1 MALLELRRVSKDW
14 EVGSESKTTILK
26 DISLKVEEGD
36 FLAVLGPSG
45 SGKSTLLRIIAGL
58 IPPTEGEVLY
68 HGRPVEGVAP
78 GVAMI
83 FQNFALFPWLTV
95 LENVELGLDREELT
109 AAEKRERALQVIDMV
124 GLDGFET
131 AFPKELSGGMR
142 QRVGFGRALVAEPDV
157 LLMDEPFSALDV
169 LTAENLRRDLLELWL
184 EKKIRTKAII
194 LVTHSIE
201 EAVYLANRV
210 VVLSRDPAQVV
221 TDVRL
226 TLPYWREKQSPAFLA
241 VVDQLYAT
249 ITRRTP
255 AEAAPA
261 AAGRPLSRVPEV
273 RSGALTGLLE
283 LLDDLETR
291 IDLYKLADNLMLD
304 VEDFLPIVEG
314 AELLGLVK
322 VEHGDIELTDVG
334 RRFAEASVLERKEIF
349 RELVLKKVPTME
361 KMLWVLQSKRNK
373 QIPREFFLQ
382 IFERRFGPDE
392 AAKQL
397 DILIDWGRYAELFG
411 YDEQGGRLYLEGDE
425 HPRA

>member
-1 MALLELRRVSKDW
+1 MALLELRHVSKDW
-14 EVGSESKTTILK
+14 EVGPGTTTTILK
-26 DISLKVEEGD
+26 DVSLKVEEGD
-36 FLAVLGPSG
+36 FVALLGPSG

-58 IPPTEGEVLY
+58 IPPTEGQVLY
-68 HGRPVEGVAP
+68 HGRPVDGVAP

-95 LENVELGLDREELT
+95 LENVELGLERTDIPP
-109 AAEKRERALQVIDMV
+109 AEKRKRALQVIDMV

-184 EKKIRTKAII
+184 EKKIRTKAIV

-201 EAVYLANRV
+201 EAVYLASRA

-221 TDVRL
+221 TDIRI
-226 TLPYWREKQSPAFLA
+226 TLPHWRDKQSPTFLSL
-241 VVDQLYAT
+241 VDQLYAI

-255 AEAAPA
+255 VAEAVPA
-261 AAGRPLSRVPEV
+261 AAKSMTRVPEV

-283 LLDDLETR
+283 LLDDLESRT
-291 IDLYKLADNLMLD
+291 DLYKLADNLMLD

-334 RRFAEASVLERKEIF
+334 RRFADASVLERKEIF
-349 RELVLKKVPTME
+349 RDLVLKKVPTME

-373 QIPREFFLQ
+373 QIAREFFLQ
-382 IFERRFGPDE
+382 IFERRFSPEE

-411 YDEQGGRLYLEGDE
+411 YDEQGGRLYLEGEEDA
-425 HPRA
+425 P

>member
-1 MALLELRRVSKDW
+1 MSLLELRHVSKDW
-14 EVGSESKTTILK
+14 EVGPGTETTILK
-26 DISLKVEEGD
+26 DVSLKVEEGD
-36 FLAVLGPSG
+36 FVALLGPSG

-58 IPPTEGEVLY
+58 IPPTEGQVLY
-68 HGRPVEGVAP
+68 HGRPVDGVAP

-95 LENVELGLDREELT
+95 LENVELGLERQDLP
-109 AAEKRERALQVIDMV
+109 AAEKRKRALQVIDMV

-210 VVLSRDPAQVV
+210 VVLSRDPARVV
-221 TDVRL
+221 TDVRI
-226 TLPYWREKQSPAFLA
+226 TLPHWRDKQSPAFLSL
-241 VVDQLYAT
+241 VDQLYAI

-255 AEAAPA
+255 AVEAAPSS
-261 AAGRPLSRVPEV
+261 GRPVTRVPEV

-283 LLDDLETR
+283 LLDDLEIR
-291 IDLYKLADNLMLD
+291 VDLYKLADNLMLD

-322 VEHGDIELTDVG
+322 VEHGDIELTDIG
-334 RRFAEASVLERKEIF
+334 RQFADASVLERKEIF
-349 RELVLKKVPTME
+349 RDLVLKKVPTME

-373 QIPREFFLQ
+373 QIAKEFFLQ
-382 IFERRFGPDE
+382 IFERRFSPEE
-392 AAKQL
+392 ASKQL

-411 YDEQGGRLYLEGDE
+411 YDEQGGRLYLEGEDE
-425 HPRA
+425 AAR